1 MVTHKIKDTIQKLN
15 LILEETAA
23 LEDLI
28 TENNQF
34 LKQSEIYST
43 TLSGLMDAR
52 GSLINNKG

>member
-34 LKQSEIYST
+34 LKQAEIYST